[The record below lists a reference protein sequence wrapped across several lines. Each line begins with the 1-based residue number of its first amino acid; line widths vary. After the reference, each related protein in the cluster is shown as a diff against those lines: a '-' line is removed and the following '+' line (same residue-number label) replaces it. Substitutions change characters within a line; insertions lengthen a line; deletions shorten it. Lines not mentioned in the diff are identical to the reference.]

1 MTRMKNRV
9 YKRVRETTRNGMIYR
24 EDEDDEPEEDDRELF
39 EALSDEELEEDERDA
54 KRKIRD

>member
-1 MTRMKNRV
+1 MKNRV